1 MRIWAYHTPVTTNTS
16 QRCTVIQHIYSTSH
30 LGTGKNTF
38 TPSLFTA
45 KVAQSDPKRVKRT
58 HKQKNNTLHA
68 VSETSVSNTPATALY
83 MPLCTLWNID
93 TNCLHRGI
101 EILVCHRAAY
111 CIHFFSV
118 MANLH
123 YKSCMWE
130 PVWGEHKTGLFI
142 IQCEGFCTLDCT
154 ALQCW
159 LPKSRCIY
167 NANETSS
174 VQSAEQMHW
183 LDACGFAWGDKSI
196 FFAPLERAHFQ
207 HCPCTNATTTLRP
220 SSKLDAMQV

>member
-1 MRIWAYHTPVTTNTS
+1 MRQQGHSALTFKEQAGPETEFTKAFHAVPLPWMRIWAYHTPVTTNTS

-154 ALQCW
+154 ALQRL
-159 LPKSRCIY
+159 LPKSRLKKVSTMRMRHQVCSQL
-167 NANETSS
+167 N
-174 VQSAEQMHW
+174 
-183 LDACGFAWGDKSI
+183 
-196 FFAPLERAHFQ
+196 R
-207 HCPCTNATTTLRP
+207 CT
-220 SSKLDAMQV
+220 D